1 MKRTQGVTLLAVI
14 FVMISTAT
22 AYGQS
27 SFSAGIGVNFF
38 RYETTYLTALSATYL
53 HELQDGLELNVGG
66 EFNITTAKD
75 EAGEVRP
82 RLVLPANV
90 GLNFTF
96 PQDRVTFLFGTGL
109 TPVFNIN
116 THETGEEEFRFY
128 MGPYVKGAM
137 RVKVHPIMS
146 WFVEYQ
152 QDLLIGGDTW
162 INSASRLMTGI
173 NFAFSR
179 GM

>member
-1 MKRTQGVTLLAVI
+1 MRCTPTRILGILVFAMLLAAPV
-14 FVMISTAT
+14 A
-22 AYGQS
+22 AES
-27 SFSAGIGVNFF
+27 SISAGIGVNFF
-38 RYETTYLTALSATYL
+38 RYDTTYLTALSAAYH

-66 EFNITTAKD
+66 DFNITTRED
-75 EAGEVRP
+75 EDGETKP
-82 RLVLPANV
+82 RFVIPANL

-116 THETGEEEFRFY
+116 TDESGSDGFAFY
-128 MGPYVKGAM
+128 MGPYVKGAA

-146 WFVEYQ
+146 WFLEYQ

-162 INSASRLMTGI
+162 INSSSRVLTGI
-173 NFAFSR
+173 NFALSR
-179 GM
+179 